1 MLRGTE
7 IIRQWRSAALVDQVV
22 LDHDE
27 RHRRRIVLHGL
38 QGTEFLLDLA
48 EVPDMRDGDGI
59 LLSNGDVVLVNAAD
73 EPLMEVRS
81 ADPVLLARI
90 AWHIGNRHLAAEIM
104 PGRIRLRVDPVIAS
118 MLTRLG
124 GTVRYLSAPF
134 NPEGGAYAAQTSH
147 AHE

>member
-7 IIRQWRSAALVDQVV
+7 IIRQWRSAAQVDQVV

-38 QGTEFLLDLA
+38 HGTEFLLDLA

-73 EPLMEVRS
+73 EPVMEVRS
-81 ADPVLLARI
+81 SDPVLLARI
-90 AWHIGNRHLAAEIM
+90 AWHVGNRHLAVEIM

-124 GTVRYLSAPF
+124 GAVRYLSAPF
-134 NPEGGAYAAQTSH
+134 NPEGGAYAVQTSH

>member
-1 MLRGTE
+1 
-7 IIRQWRSAALVDQVV
+7 
-22 LDHDE
+22 
-27 RHRRRIVLHGL
+27 
-38 QGTEFLLDLA
+38 
-48 EVPDMRDGDGI
+48 
-59 LLSNGDVVLVNAAD
+59 
-73 EPLMEVRS
+73 MEVRT

-104 PGRIRLRVDPVIAS
+104 PGWHPSARRSVIAS

-134 NPEGGAYAAQTSH
+134 NPEGGAYAAQSSH

>member
-1 MLRGTE
+1 MLRGTQ

-38 QGTEFLLDLA
+38 HGTEFLLDLPEA
-48 EVPDMRDGDGI
+48 PDMRDGDGI

-73 EPLMEVRS
+73 EKLMEVRS
-81 ADPVLLARI
+81 ADPILLARI
-90 AWHIGNRHLAAEIM
+90 AWHIGNRHLAAEII

-134 NPEGGAYAAQTSH
+134 NPEGGAYAAQASH